1 MRLYLLAVVL
11 LGGAAAS
18 VRADEPVAAAAAKP
32 TAACQMAN
40 NRILGP
46 RSADRPLPLLA
57 GDPRHGFHAACA
69 VPWSTLSPRNEGLP
83 VLECFQGSLL
93 RLDNSSACGVTTG
106 PLWVGSRWVLTSA
119 DLNRTA
125 NRAAT
130 CQQLETGAW
139 AGTRDLN
146 LDCIPQKKGPDAKPA
161 AAAPAPV
168 AGTPPPSTAH

>member
-11 LGGAAAS
+11 LAGTAAS

-32 TAACQMAN
+32 PAACQMPN

-57 GDPRHGFHAACA
+57 GDPQHGFHAACA

>member
-1 MRLYLLAVVL
+1 MRLHLLAVVL
-11 LGGAAAS
+11 LAGAAAG
-18 VRADEPVAAAAAKP
+18 VPADEPVAA
-32 TAACQMAN
+32 TAAT
-40 NRILGP
+40 P
-46 RSADRPLPLLA
+46 P
-57 GDPRHGFHAACA
+57 AACA

-83 VLECFQGSLL
+83 VVECFQGSLL
-93 RLDNSSACGVTTG
+93 RLDNSSACGVATG

-161 AAAPAPV
+161 AAAAAPA
-168 AGTPPPSTAH
+168 AGTPPTSGAH

>member
-1 MRLYLLAVVL
+1 MRLCLLLVL
-11 LGGAAAS
+11 VAAAPI
-18 VRADEPVAAAAAKP
+18 RADEPLPAAAAKP
-32 TAACQMAN
+32 LAACQTPN

-57 GDPRHGFHAACA
+57 GDPQHGFHAACT
-69 VPWSTLSPRNEGLP
+69 VPWSTLSPRNEGLA
-83 VLECFQGSLL
+83 VAECFQGSLL
-93 RLDNSSACGVTTG
+93 RLDNSSACGVVTG

-125 NRAAT
+125 SRQAT

-146 LDCIPQKKGPDAKPA
+146 LTCIPQKKPA
-161 AAAPAPV
+161 DSKADSAAPAPAAPAP
-168 AGTPPPSTAH
+168 AGH

>member
-1 MRLYLLAVVL
+1 MRLYLFVVL
-11 LGGAAAS
+11 A
-18 VRADEPVAAAAAKP
+18 VAAAAPADEPPAATAP
-32 TAACQMAN
+32 TAKAPPACQMPN

-57 GDPRHGFHAACA
+57 GDPQHGFRAACT

-83 VLECFQGSLL
+83 IAECFQGSLL
-93 RLDNSSACGVTTG
+93 RLDNSSACGASTG

-119 DLNRTA
+119 DLTRTA
-125 NRAAT
+125 KLAT

-146 LDCIPQKKGPDAKPA
+146 LTCIPQKKAPDSKAGAQAAAPPGAAPPA
-161 AAAPAPV
+161 AA
-168 AGTPPPSTAH
+168 H

>member
-1 MRLYLLAVVL
+1 MRQYLWVVALVLA
-11 LGGAAAS
+11 S
-18 VRADEPVAAAAAKP
+18 PVRGEEPAAAAAP
-32 TAACQMAN
+32 APAAACQMPN
-40 NRILGP
+40 NRVLGP

-57 GDPRHGFHAACA
+57 GDPQHGFHAACA

-93 RLDNSSACGVTTG
+93 RLDNSSACGAATG

-125 NRAAT
+125 QRAAT
-130 CQQLETGAW
+130 CQQLQTGAW

-146 LDCIPQKKGPDAKPA
+146 LDCIPPKKGPDPKRDPAAPA
-161 AAAPAPV
+161 AAPGSTPA
-168 AGTPPPSTAH
+168 AAH

>member
-1 MRLYLLAVVL
+1 MRLYPLMAVL
-11 LGGAAAS
+11 FAAAAAV
-18 VRADEPVAAAAAKP
+18 VRADEPVTAAAAKP
-32 TAACQMAN
+32 PAACQMPN

-57 GDPRHGFHAACA
+57 GDPQHGFHAACA
-69 VPWSTLSPRNEGLP
+69 VPWSTLSPKNEGLA
-83 VLECFQGSLL
+83 VVDCFQGSLL
-93 RLDNSSACGVTTG
+93 RLDNSSACGVATG

-130 CQQLETGAW
+130 CQQLQTGAW

-146 LDCIPQKKGPDAKPA
+146 LDCVPRKKGPDSKADP
-161 AAAPAPV
+161 AAPAPV
-168 AGTPPPSTAH
+168 AGTPPSAGAH